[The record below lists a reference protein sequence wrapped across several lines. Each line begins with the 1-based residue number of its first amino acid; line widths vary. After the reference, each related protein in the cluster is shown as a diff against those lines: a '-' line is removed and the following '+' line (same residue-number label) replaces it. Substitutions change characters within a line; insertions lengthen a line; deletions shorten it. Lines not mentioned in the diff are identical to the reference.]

1 MEWNGERKGM
11 EWNGEKKGNGMEK
24 GRILLINANAAPFEA
39 PFAAPFEAILSSR
52 NILLQSSLS

>member
-1 MEWNGERKGM
+1 MEWNGMEWRKKGNGM

-39 PFAAPFEAILSSR
+39 PFAAPFRSNPLFS
-52 NILLQSSLS
+52 